1 MSDQPHE
8 TDQNRPG
15 DAPAADATKVTRR
28 DFVATTAAATAAFMI
43 VPRHVLG
50 RGFQAPSDIL
60 NIATVGINGM
70 GGNNTQQVMSE
81 NIVAICDVD
90 FGLLDR
96 KLKSW
101 QDSVNAQ
108 PAGGGRGGGAG
119 GGGGQQR
126 EPSAEELLQR
136 RWKDFGTSK
145 AQEAANAKWAQVPQ
159 AQKTRRFV
167 EQQLPKLQKYRD
179 YREMLDKQKDIDAV
193 IVATPDH
200 MHAVIASAAMSL
212 GKHVYVQKPMCWS
225 VHEARHLAKKAAETK
240 VVTQMGNQGHS
251 QDEARRGQDYLA
263 AKAIGDIHE
272 VHVWTNRP
280 LAFWP
285 QGLPRP
291 AALPANTNL
300 TWNNSSVTRRL
311 AASMVGD
318 YPVPDTLSWDLFLG
332 VAPDVAYHPLYHPF
346 NWRGWVDWGQGA
358 LGDMG
363 AHLIDH
369 PVWGLNLGLPSI
381 IETTSTPF
389 NGYCYPNATKTD
401 YVFPARKG
409 MPEVKLVWYD
419 GGLTP
424 PRPEELGEEKL
435 NGEGGILYVGS
446 KGKMIQQTYG
456 ARPRLLP
463 FEKHNDY
470 GAPKEKMGR
479 VPHQAHEMNWVNAI
493 KGKDEISSPFS
504 YAAHLTEIMLLGVVS
519 LRAGKKLHYDGEN
532 MRVTNET
539 ASLETRPS
547 DTPGRAS
554 QPTANELL
562 TRKYRDGYS
571 L

>member
-1 MSDQPHE
+1 MSDMPNTPNDIQPDSTVARDE
-8 TDQNRPG
+8 KT
-15 DAPAADATKVTRR
+15 VSRR
-28 DFVATTAAATAAFMI
+28 EFVGVTAAAAAGFMI

-50 RGFQAPSDIL
+50 HGFQAPSDIL

-70 GGNNTQQVMSE
+70 GRGNTEQVMSE
-81 NIVAICDVD
+81 NIVAICDCD

-96 KLKSW
+96 RLKAW
-101 QDSVNAQ
+101 QDSVPQAGA
-108 PAGGGRGGGAG
+108 PAAGGGGGGGGRGGGAG
-119 GGGGQQR
+119 GGGGQQAQSP
-126 EPSAEELLQR
+126 EAVLQQ
-136 RWKDFGTSK
+136 RWERFGTSK
-145 AQEAANAKWAQVPQ
+145 AQEAANAKWAQTTG
-159 AQKTRRFV
+159 AQRTRRFV
-167 EQQLPKLQKYRD
+167 EEQLPKLQKYRD
-179 YREMLDKQKDIDAV
+179 YREMLEKQKDIDAV

-263 AKAIGDIHE
+263 AKAIGDIRE

-291 AALPANTNL
+291 AALPPNTNL

-311 AASMVGD
+311 ANAMVGD
-318 YPVPDTLSWDLFLG
+318 YPVPDQLSWDLFLG
-332 VAPDVAYHPLYHPF
+332 VAPDVPYHPIYHPF

-369 PVWGLNLGLPSI
+369 PVWGLNLGLPSV

-389 NGYCYPNATKTD
+389 NGVCYPNATKTD
-401 YVFPARKG
+401 YLFPERKG
-409 MPEVKLVWYD
+409 QPEVKLVWYD

-470 GAPKEKMGR
+470 GAPREKMAR
-479 VPHQAHEMNWVNAI
+479 VPHQSHEMNWVNAI
-493 KGKDEISSPFS
+493 KGKDEISCPFS
-504 YAAHLTEIMLLGVVS
+504 YAAHLTEIMLLGVAS
-519 LRAGKKLHYDGEN
+519 LRANAKLIYDGEN
-532 MRVTNET
+532 MRVTNNV
-539 ASLETRPS
+539 A
-547 DTPGRAS
+547 
-554 QPTANELL
+554 ANDFL
-562 TRKYRDGYS
+562 TRTYRQGYS